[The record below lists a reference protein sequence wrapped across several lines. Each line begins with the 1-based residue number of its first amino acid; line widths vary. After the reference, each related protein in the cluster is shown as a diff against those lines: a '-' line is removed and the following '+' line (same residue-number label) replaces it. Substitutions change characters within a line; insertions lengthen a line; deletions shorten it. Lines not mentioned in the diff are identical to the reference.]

1 MVQLPSSLPF
11 RAQDR
16 SLTFQICGVHNG
28 TFEIA
33 DVQSQSKWHPFAGE
47 ATEGPLK
54 GRRLTQVG
62 STITSW
68 KSWREKHPHTDVVL
82 GSETLRQRPHG
93 QSYGASMGHAY
104 MHTVFGKSSNLED
117 QRLPS
122 NTLVFGLLPEPGG
135 QALAVPYD
143 LIRSRVPLQI
153 DSNGQPVVLLPSGD
167 FGVRATHANR
177 RVKPGHSPQIWFDL
191 SLQDQ
196 NGNIL
201 G

>member
-1 MVQLPSSLPF
+1 M
-11 RAQDR
+11 
-16 SLTFQICGVHNG
+16 
-28 TFEIA
+28 
-33 DVQSQSKWHPFAGE
+33 
-47 ATEGPLK
+47 
-54 GRRLTQVG
+54 
-62 STITSW
+62 
-68 KSWREKHPHTDVVL
+68 L

-104 MHTVFGKSSNLED
+104 MHPVFGKSSNLED

-167 FGVRATHANR
+167 FGVRAYARKQEGQTLTFTP
-177 RVKPGHSPQIWFDL
+177 VSGSTF

-196 NGNIL
+196 NGNIWDEYGRCL
-201 G
+201 LKNGQAPEGKAPQLKMLRGYLTEWYEWVSAQPESLVFAED

>member
-1 MVQLPSSLPF
+1 M
-11 RAQDR
+11 
-16 SLTFQICGVHNG
+16 
-28 TFEIA
+28 
-33 DVQSQSKWHPFAGE
+33 
-47 ATEGPLK
+47 
-54 GRRLTQVG
+54 G

-104 MHTVFGKSSNLED
+104 MHPVFGKSSNLED

-167 FGVRATHANR
+167 FGVRAYARKQEGQTLTFTPVSGPTFLFRIKMEISGMNTGVVFSRMGKRPKARHPSSR
-177 RVKPGHSPQIWFDL
+177 CSGVI
-191 SLQDQ
+191 
-196 NGNIL
+196 
-201 G
+201 